1 MSLIGVASRRR
12 PAEEESR
19 GATVAHSLAA
29 AAEAT
34 AVNVNSWL
42 SIRGSAANEGSS
54 AMAAASSGG
63 EASELI
69 GETAVEDDEPK
80 RRRGGRS
87 KKSGG
92 ARRITKRGTTDSQDD
107 G

>member
-1 MSLIGVASRRR
+1 MRQSSPGRHASSVAWGSSTHGEANELIGEVARSEVNEMGD
-12 PAEEESR
+12 AM
-19 GATVAHSLAA
+19 
-29 AAEAT
+29 AT
-34 AVNVNSWL
+34 AS
-42 SIRGSAANEGSS
+42 G
-54 AMAAASSGG
+54 GG